1 MNVYSKLG
9 PKVSKDFL
17 CSLEKDGVIFDS
29 GKVWITFEAEDVKG
43 KGIYISSLKRL
54 SRGRLILTED
64 RLIALAGGYKILDL
78 SIKHE
83 LFNKLT
89 IDRNDPERYKIKV
102 DLSLFPTELAGTI
115 FLAYHIN
122 PDLLTILS

>member
-17 CSLEKDGVIFDS
+17 HSLEKDGIIFDS
-29 GKVWITFEAEDVKG
+29 GNVWITFKAENLKG

-54 SRGRLILTED
+54 SRGRLIVTKE
-64 RLIALAGGYKILDL
+64 RLIAVAGGHKIID
-78 SIKHE
+78 IPGRHE

-89 IDRNDPERYKIKV
+89 IDRNDPERCTIKV
-102 DLSLFPTELAGTI
+102 DLSIFPAELAGNI
-115 FLAYHIN
+115 ILAYHIS
-122 PDLLTILS
+122 PDLLTI